1 MHEYSLGDVTISGV
15 KTQVVLDLMKGRT
28 DSDR

>member
-1 MHEYSLGDVTISGV
+1 MHEYSLGDVTISDV
-15 KTQVVLDLMKGRT
+15 NTQVVLDLMKGRT